1 MARIALNNLTYSYP
15 QAPTPIL
22 EHVNLT
28 LPSQQFTLLTGP
40 SGTGKSTLLQLMAG
54 GLSLADA
61 SGSITFDEPT
71 SAPLTDD
78 GTIAARTGLRGDYTL
93 TTASLEPAIGW

>member
-54 GLSLADA
+54 AY
-61 SGSITFDEPT
+61 
-71 SAPLTDD
+71 
-78 GTIAARTGLRGDYTL
+78 R
-93 TTASLEPAIGW
+93 